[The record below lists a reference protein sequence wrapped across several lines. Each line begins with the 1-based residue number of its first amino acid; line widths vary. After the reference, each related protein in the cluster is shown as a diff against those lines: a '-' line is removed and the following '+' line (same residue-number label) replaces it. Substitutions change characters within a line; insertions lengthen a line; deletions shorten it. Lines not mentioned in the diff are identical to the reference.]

1 MMETNT
7 TAAIIQSCS
16 KSNTNETQS
25 FLDSIE
31 NKELCANE
39 EEYDECE
46 NYEADSN
53 ENQVMTHEDATST
66 KSLDCYTQSHNK
78 INDDLIFDFKF
89 YENTFENLF
98 SIGRRTATHHG
109 IVISGQ
115 IKDGHMPLNRAFDMG
130 LQSIKYNVS
139 GSIIN

>member
-1 MMETNT
+1 METNT
-7 TAAIIQSCS
+7 TTAIIQSCS

-31 NKELCANE
+31 NQKFCADE

-53 ENQVMTHEDATST
+53 ENQKMTREDATST
-66 KSLDCYTQSHNK
+66 KSLDCYTQNHNK

-115 IKDGHMPLNRAFDMG
+115 FKDGFMPLNRAFEMG
-130 LQSIKYNVS
+130 L
-139 GSIIN
+139 

>member
-1 MMETNT
+1 MESTSAIESKGNAKMETT
-7 TAAIIQSCS
+7 TAVGS

-31 NKELCANE
+31 NRKFTANE

-46 NYEADSN
+46 NYEADSI
-53 ENQVMTHEDATST
+53 EDQSMKMDCATST
-66 KSLDCYTQSHNK
+66 KSLDAYAHNSK

-98 SIGRRTATHHG
+98 SIGKRTMTHHG
-109 IVISGQ
+109 IVISGMM
-115 IKDGHMPLNRAFDMG
+115 KDGLNPFKRAFDMG
-130 LQSIKYNVS
+130 L
-139 GSIIN
+139 